1 VGEGS
6 PGQDSNPSTN
16 EYKVHSMHKA
26 VSIVFLV
33 LVSSLFLPLAN
44 ASKAPT
50 FPHRAKFKDVPVME
64 SAQLRDA
71 LDRVVIV
78 DVRSRFEYQTLH
90 IKGSVHIP
98 LSKVKLPPAV
108 KELRKQTDKPIVFY
122 CNGTT
127 CKKSYEAAKLALEA
141 GVKNIYAYDAG
152 IDHWTTLY
160 PEASVLLG
168 QSPVPASSFIDKA
181 VFKSR
186 VIGTEAFEAKIE
198 QGAVVLDIRDL
209 RQRDNPLFPMRENR
223 AQLDETEKIAGI
235 VNEAKRSKKPLLIY
249 DKVGKQT
256 RWFQYYLEQQGVK
269 NYYFLDGGAEGYYEA
284 KFGKAKFQVPDNS

>member
-1 VGEGS
+1 MR
-6 PGQDSNPSTN
+6 
-16 EYKVHSMHKA
+16 KV
-26 VSIVFLV
+26 VSWLFALTSLLFLV
-33 LVSSLFLPLAN
+33 SAQASN
-44 ASKAPT
+44 APA

-64 SAQLRDA
+64 TEQLRSD
-71 LDRVVIV
+71 LDRVVVV

-90 IKGSVHIP
+90 IKGAVHIP
-98 LSKVKLPPAV
+98 LSKEKLPPAV
-108 KELRKQTDKPIVFY
+108 KDLRKQTDKPIVFY

-127 CKKSYEAAKLALEA
+127 CKKSYEAAKLAIDA
-141 GVKNIYAYDAG
+141 GVKKIYAYDAG

-186 VIGTEAFEAKIE
+186 VISTEAFEAKME
-198 QGAVVLDIRDL
+198 QGAVVLDIRDM

-223 AQLDETEKIAGI
+223 AQLDETQKIAEI